1 MANSESF
8 AVDDNSEDLLK
19 ILVATDNHLGYNEKD
34 TIRGKEFFSRYRV
47 FFYRFNVSFNCIG
60 NDSFVTF
67 EEILQNAVQND
78 VDFILLGG
86 DLFHDA
92 KPSPN
97 TLQRCMQLLR
107 TYTLG
112 DKPIQLQFLSD
123 QTANFAASLNQMV
136 NYEDPNMNV
145 AYPVFSIHGNH
156 DDPSGF
162 GRLSALDLLSTNGL
176 VNYFGRWTDLTQITV
191 TPILL
196 RKGSTQLALYG
207 LSYIQDCRLA
217 RLFEDTKVV
226 LERAYADDA
235 EDETADRWFNVMV
248 LHQNRADRGPKNFVP
263 ERVLPQFIDLFIW
276 GHEHDC
282 RIVPERNTEHKFHVS
297 QPGSSVATSLAEGE
311 SLQKHCG
318 LLLVHGTEFKLE
330 PIPLRTVRPFV
341 FETLDLGRFES
352 ELKFKEKNAQQRIQ
366 DFIAARIETM
376 IKQAE
381 TQRSGHPSQ
390 PKLPLIRL
398 RVIYDA
404 EVQMFNSVRFGNT
417 YHGRVANPI
426 DMILFKKN
434 AKRTPTDVMPVD
446 KEAMQQVFGNGG
458 IDDQTRVEDI
468 VSRYFA
474 EADPSA
480 KLEVLYAK
488 SMNEMCRRLVDHD
501 DDDAMDTILK

>member
-1 MANSESF
+1 
-8 AVDDNSEDLLK
+8 
-19 ILVATDNHLGYNEKD
+19 
-34 TIRGKEFFSRYRV
+34 
-47 FFYRFNVSFNCIG
+47 
-60 NDSFVTF
+60 
-67 EEILQNAVQND
+67 
-78 VDFILLGG
+78 
-86 DLFHDA
+86 
-92 KPSPN
+92 
-97 TLQRCMQLLR
+97 MQLLR

-123 QTANFAASLNQMV
+123 QTTNFASSLNQMV

-176 VNYFGRWTDLTQITV
+176 INYFGRWTDLTQITV
-191 TPILL
+191 SPILL
-196 RKGSTQLALYG
+196 RKGSTQFALYG

-217 RLFEDTKVV
+217 RLFEDSKVV
-226 LERAYADDA
+226 LERAYVDELSESNSGTDDG
-235 EDETADRWFNVMV
+235 WFNVMV

-263 ERVLPQFIDLFIW
+263 ERVLPPFIDLFIW

-282 RIVPERNTEHKFHVS
+282 RIVPERNTEHTFHVS

-311 SLQKHCG
+311 ALPKHCA

-341 FETLDLGRFES
+341 FETLDLGQFEN
-352 ELKFKEKNAQQRIQ
+352 ELKFKEKNAPQRVQ

-376 IKQAE
+376 ITRAE
-381 TQRSGHPSQ
+381 SQRSGHPSQ

-404 EVQMFNSVRFGNT
+404 EVQMFNAVRFGNQ

-446 KEAMQQVFGNGG
+446 KEAMKQVFENGD
-458 IDDQTRVEDI
+458 INEHVRVEDI

-501 DDDAMDTILK
+501 DDDAMETILK